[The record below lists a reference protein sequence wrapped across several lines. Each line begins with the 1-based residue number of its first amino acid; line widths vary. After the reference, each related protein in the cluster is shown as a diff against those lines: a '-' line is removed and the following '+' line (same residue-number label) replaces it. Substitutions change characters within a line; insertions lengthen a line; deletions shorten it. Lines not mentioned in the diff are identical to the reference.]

1 MTTATKPARLKIG
14 YYYTI
19 TLDGKTWRG
28 LVVGIHENTAFGKVT
43 VGVRAEDRNG
53 TYLYDDIANNAVE
66 VGPAENVEDLKR
78 AAVEADK
85 IVFELMALYLAR
97 EKSKPRRAKV
107 PKKKRDILKELSRDA
122 TAVLNDYRRGKRIK
136 DLGDKQ

>member
-78 AAVEADK
+78 AAVEAEASANIAGCEIILAVTHCGEIDK
-85 IVFELMALYLAR
+85 AGVIGAR
-97 EKSKPRRAKV
+97 TAEAQAECAGKSGFGPAG
-107 PKKKRDILKELSRDA
+107 I
-122 TAVLNDYRRGKRIK
+122 G
-136 DLGDKQ
+136 